1 MADGNPEFDER
12 HRDAGHAERA
22 AGRHGEGEGRGHEPE
37 RAAAELPGEDAD
49 GDHRQNMVEPAERMR
64 ETGNETVRVADAGM
78 SEGGG
83 GNEREGGGRQ
93 ANAHGRSLVSAE

>member
-1 MADGNPEFDER
+1 
-12 HRDAGHAERA
+12 
-22 AGRHGEGEGRGHEPE
+22 
-37 RAAAELPGEDAD
+37 
-49 GDHRQNMVEPAERMR
+49 MVEPAEGMR

-93 ANAHGRSLVSAE
+93 ANAHVVPWCRPNKITGTKLHITGTVCKGAPPVARICH